1 MKIYD
6 CLKVSIV
13 PLAAGVAL
21 FGTNFA
27 PEQKQVMA
35 PDAALEPAPLITHAR
50 STPTDALPPAS
61 PDAPTSVANAAL
73 SSNSLASS
81 RVSAI
86 ASPSPTPKPSPVSP
100 SVRNPQTAPP
110 PVAAAPSPTP
120 VTARPVSPARVAS
133 PAAPA
138 PSTPAPVENNAPS
151 LPPLVTFEPLPT
163 TAPTLIAQASPVAPR
178 SETAP
183 SPALPPSQ
191 PTANR
196 AATTQVTLFTIDNQC
211 NDFRQTQIT
220 VPADKA
226 IEAAIAKVLED
237 RESGDF
243 SLGGYRVSVNNGVA
257 TVDLRPAPHSER
269 SLYSLT
275 HCEQLALFGGVRRTL
290 LGNAQWRIQ
299 DVQFTIAGEE
309 LYF

>member
-13 PLAAGVAL
+13 PIAAGVAL

-27 PEQKQVMA
+27 PEQKRVMT
-35 PDAALEPAPLITHAR
+35 PDAAREPAPLITHAR
-50 STPTDALPPAS
+50 STPTDALPPAA
-61 PDAPTSVANAAL
+61 PVAPTSAANAAM
-73 SSNSLASS
+73 STGSA
-81 RVSAI
+81 SAI
-86 ASPSPTPKPSPVSP
+86 VPQSPAASPTSASPPS
-100 SVRNPQTAPP
+100 RTPQTAPP
-110 PVAAAPSPTP
+110 PAAALTQPPAP
-120 VTARPVSPARVAS
+120 VAARPVSPAPVAS

-138 PSTPAPVENNAPS
+138 PSAPASVEHNATS
-151 LPPLVTFEPLPT
+151 LPPLVTFEPLPA
-163 TAPTLIAQASPVAPR
+163 TAPTLIAQAPPVAPR

-183 SPALPPSQ
+183 SPALPTA
-191 PTANR
+191 PTTASR

-226 IEAAIAKVLED
+226 IETAIGKVLED

-243 SLGGYRVSVNNGVA
+243 SLGGYRVNVNNGVA

-269 SLYSLT
+269 SLHSLT